1 MDKKTYFERQRNR
14 YEAGE
19 LKWCAGRAEELWP
32 EEAAHI
38 RRVADEVT
46 RLEFIFDLSWD
57 MEQTAE
63 VEKFRYPVE
72 WTRMP
77 AEDPEFVY
85 QMNRHRYLICLG
97 QAYAMTGDETYAET
111 FVKLLEDWIRN
122 VPLTEESRFTT
133 WRELEAGLRG
143 EYWTKAVLYF
153 EDSQA
158 LTDPFMEMFTESLRI
173 HGEYLMQSDR
183 AFLISSNWGVI
194 SYSGLFLI
202 GAALGEKRYMETA
215 LERLCENARVQILPD
230 GVHWEQSCM
239 YHNEVM
245 HCFLEVMNALQ
256 YSGETVPGEI
266 EGAVAAMA
274 AADVAWMK
282 PDGCQPMMGDSDET
296 CVKDMLAFA
305 AVVLARA
312 GRPEAEQLKGC
323 GYDCLDYENIWQL
336 KKDGCRIYEQIRRRL
351 PEKKDFFLEE
361 SGNYIL
367 RTGWDENAR
376 YLRFRCGCL
385 GGGHGHNDRFHVD
398 LADCG
403 EDILVD
409 AGRYQYTY
417 HEEGRVWLRSAH
429 AHNSILVDGRD
440 YMEYTDSW
448 GSRNTMPEM
457 RFPAVQRNGITL
469 LEGAHT
475 GYFQGGSHVLLK
487 RQILAL
493 PQGIFVLADT
503 AFTDEVHTYS
513 RLFHFNSRGKAMIE
527 GGDRVQYQGERAAAG
542 ILFPDQETEL
552 SYVSSRMSRH
562 YNSIEANPAVK
573 ADIRADGSK
582 TMFAVVICGA
592 GGEERVRKIPVENP
606 VTGRVLEEK
615 DAQALEIQSGGHIYT
630 AVFRTQDLTGPW
642 DLLRAG
648 ACMGI
653 GRILVSEDGK
663 EPTVFG

>member
-19 LKWCAGRAEELWP
+19 RKWCAGRAEELWP
-32 EEAAHI
+32 EEAEHI

-46 RLEFIFDLSWD
+46 RLEFIFDLPWD

-282 PDGCQPMMGDSDET
+282 PDRCQPMMGDSDET

-469 LEGAHT
+469 LEGANT

-513 RLFHFNSRGKAMIE
+513 RLFHFNSRGRAMIE

>member
-19 LKWCAGRAEELWP
+19 RKWCADRAEELWP

-46 RLEFIFDLSWD
+46 RLEFIFDLPWD

-97 QAYAMTGDETYAET
+97 QAYAMTGDEIYAET

-266 EGAVAAMA
+266 EGAAAAMA

-336 KKDGCRIYEQIRRRL
+336 KKDGCRIYEQIRGRL

-469 LEGAHT
+469 LEGANT

-513 RLFHFNSRGKAMIE
+513 RLFHFNSRGRVMIE
-527 GGDRVQYQGERAAAG
+527 GGDRVRYQGERAAAG

>member
-1 MDKKTYFERQRNR
+1 M
-14 YEAGE
+14 
-19 LKWCAGRAEELWP
+19 
-32 EEAAHI
+32 
-38 RRVADEVT
+38 
-46 RLEFIFDLSWD
+46 
-57 MEQTAE
+57 
-63 VEKFRYPVE
+63 
-72 WTRMP
+72 
-77 AEDPEFVY
+77 
-85 QMNRHRYLICLG
+85 
-97 QAYAMTGDETYAET
+97 
-111 FVKLLEDWIRN
+111 
-122 VPLTEESRFTT
+122 
-133 WRELEAGLRG
+133 
-143 EYWTKAVLYF
+143 
-153 EDSQA
+153 
-158 LTDPFMEMFTESLRI
+158 
-173 HGEYLMQSDR
+173 
-183 AFLISSNWGVI
+183 
-194 SYSGLFLI
+194 
-202 GAALGEKRYMETA
+202 
-215 LERLCENARVQILPD
+215 
-230 GVHWEQSCM
+230 
-239 YHNEVM
+239 
-245 HCFLEVMNALQ
+245 
-256 YSGETVPGEI
+256 
-266 EGAVAAMA
+266 
-274 AADVAWMK
+274 
-282 PDGCQPMMGDSDET
+282 
-296 CVKDMLAFA
+296 
-305 AVVLARA
+305 VLARA

-336 KKDGCRIYEQIRRRL
+336 KKDGCRIYEQIRGRL

-417 HEEGRVWLRSAH
+417 HEEDRVWLRSAH

-503 AFTDEVHTYS
+503 ALTDEVHTYS
-513 RLFHFNSRGKAMIE
+513 RLFHFNSRGRVMIE

>member
-97 QAYAMTGDETYAET
+97 QAYAMTGDEIYAET

-336 KKDGCRIYEQIRRRL
+336 KKDGCRIYEQIRGRL

-469 LEGAHT
+469 LEGANT

-527 GGDRVQYQGERAAAG
+527 GGDRVRYQGERAAAG

>member
-97 QAYAMTGDETYAET
+97 QAYTMTGDETYAET

-336 KKDGCRIYEQIRRRL
+336 KKDGCRIYEQIRGRL

-469 LEGAHT
+469 LEGANT

-503 AFTDEVHTYS
+503 AFTEEVHTYS
-513 RLFHFNSRGKAMIE
+513 RLFHFNSRGRVMIE
-527 GGDRVQYQGERAAAG
+527 GGDRVRYQGERAAAG

>member
-19 LKWCAGRAEELWP
+19 RKWCADRAEELWP

-46 RLEFIFDLSWD
+46 RLEFIFDLPWD

-97 QAYAMTGDETYAET
+97 QAYAMTGDEIYAET

-266 EGAVAAMA
+266 EGAAAAMA

-336 KKDGCRIYEQIRRRL
+336 KKDGCRIYEQIRGRL

-469 LEGAHT
+469 LEGANT

-513 RLFHFNSRGKAMIE
+513 RLFHFNSRGRVMIE